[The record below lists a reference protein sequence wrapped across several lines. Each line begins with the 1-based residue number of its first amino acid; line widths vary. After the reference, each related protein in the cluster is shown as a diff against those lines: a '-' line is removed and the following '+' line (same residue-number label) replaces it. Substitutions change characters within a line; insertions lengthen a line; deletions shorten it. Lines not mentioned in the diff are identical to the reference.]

1 MGTMERGASP
11 GGEVVEE
18 DDGIL
23 SIPRGG
29 PIYAPNLVSPLS
41 SVPHFEA
48 SLLLQLQ
55 NLEAELGG
63 SDSSQPCDED
73 ISVDELK
80 ILSEEELVDMAMKV
94 AFQGEENHEN
104 SSQPSEEQSAAAG
117 KKDAHSRSRNKHAC
131 SESFSG
137 EEKLLSSFE
146 IQSDSPSLTGCIQ
159 NSHSRKRK
167 RSKVNNHAIED
178 SYTAKVEQLV
188 KIKQK
193 QDEDKAAARLHSF
206 NGGCKINES
215 AIILSERTERMK
227 SLRFTSYAMKVK
239 SPSIGEHSA
248 VPYPEV
254 VLCVEVYHSSR
265 KWVKTQEFL
274 VLGHQTLTEL
284 RDKIYCSTDQ
294 VMLKAG
300 QHDPS
305 GYFLVEDVFFNDLR
319 DPSAIDYSEPI
330 FDWLRNSKDEALK
343 KWESI
348 TTGELQQKQ
357 KAIVGDVTGLQ
368 LPQFK
373 AVDMHTTRF
382 CDIRFRLGAGYLYCH
397 QGDCKHSIVIRDM
410 RLIHPEDVHNRGG
423 YPIVLF
429 QIKSR
434 VQKCDVCKIY
444 RATKVTVDDKW
455 AQKNPCYF
463 CKDCYFLLHYGK
475 DESLLYNDF
484 SVYDY
489 QHD

>member
-94 AFQGEENHEN
+94 AFQQGEENHEN

-265 KWVKTQEFL
+265 KWVK
-274 VLGHQTLTEL
+274 
-284 RDKIYCSTDQ
+284 

>member
-1 MGTMERGASP
+1 MEMIRERGASP
-11 GGEVVEE
+11 GEEVVEE

-29 PIYAPNLVSPLS
+29 PIYTPNLVSPLS

-55 NLEAELGG
+55 NLEAELGC
-63 SDSSQPCDED
+63 SDSSQPSDEA

-94 AFQGEENHEN
+94 AFQQGDHEN
-104 SSQPSEEQSAAAG
+104 SSQPLEEQSAAAG
-117 KKDAHSRSRNKHAC
+117 KGDAHSRSRNKHAC

-137 EEKLLSSFE
+137 GEKLLSSSE
-146 IQSDSPSLTGCIQ
+146 IPNDSPSLTGSIQ

-167 RSKVNNHAIED
+167 RRKANNHAIED

-206 NGGCKINES
+206 NGGCEINES
-215 AIILSERTERMK
+215 AITLSEGTERMK

-239 SPSIGEHSA
+239 SPSIGEHIA

-265 KWVKTQEFL
+265 KWVK
-274 VLGHQTLTEL
+274 
-284 RDKIYCSTDQ
+284 

-305 GYFLVEDVFFNDLR
+305 GYFLIEDVFFNDLR

-373 AVDMHTTRF
+373 AVDMHMTRF
-382 CDIRFRLGAGYLYCH
+382 CDLRFRLGVGYLYCH
-397 QGDCKHSIVIRDM
+397 QGDCKHAIVIRDM
-410 RLIHPEDVHNRGG
+410 RLIHPEDVHNRAG

-429 QIKSR
+429 QLKSR

>member
-1 MGTMERGASP
+1 MEMIREQGASP

-23 SIPRGG
+23 SIPWGG

-41 SVPHFEA
+41 LVPHFEA

-55 NLEAELGG
+55 NLEAELGS

-73 ISVDELK
+73 ILVDELK
-80 ILSEEELVDMAMKV
+80 ILSEEELVNMAMKV
-94 AFQGEENHEN
+94 AFQGDHEN
-104 SSQPSEEQSAAAG
+104 SSQPLEEQSAAAG
-117 KKDAHSRSRNKHAC
+117 KGDAHSRSRNKNAC

-137 EEKLLSSFE
+137 GEKLLSSSE
-146 IQSDSPSLTGCIQ
+146 IPSDSPSLTDSIQ

-167 RSKVNNHAIED
+167 RIKANSHIIED
-178 SYTAKVEQLV
+178 GYTAKVEQLV

-206 NGGCKINES
+206 NGGCEINES
-215 AIILSERTERMK
+215 AITLSGGTERMK
-227 SLRFTSYAMKVK
+227 SLRFTSYAAKVK
-239 SPSIGEHSA
+239 SPSIGEHRA
-248 VPYPEV
+248 VLYPEV

-274 VLGHQTLTEL
+274 VLGHQTLIEL
-284 RDKIYCSTDQ
+284 RDKIHCSTDQ

-305 GYFLVEDVFFNDLR
+305 GYFLIEDVFFNDLR

-357 KAIVGDVTGLQ
+357 KAIVGAVTGLQ

-373 AVDMHTTRF
+373 AVDMHMTRF
-382 CDIRFRLGAGYLYCH
+382 CDLTFRLGAGYLYCH
-397 QGDCKHSIVIRDM
+397 QGDCKHAIVIRDM
-410 RLIHPEDVHNRGG
+410 RLIHSEDVHNRAG

-429 QIKSR
+429 QLKSR

>member
-1 MGTMERGASP
+1 MEMIREQGASP

-23 SIPRGG
+23 SIPWGG
-29 PIYAPNLVSPLS
+29 PIYAPNL
-41 SVPHFEA
+41 
-48 SLLLQLQ
+48 
-55 NLEAELGG
+55 NLEAELGS

-73 ISVDELK
+73 ILVDELK
-80 ILSEEELVDMAMKV
+80 ILSEEELVNMAMKV
-94 AFQGEENHEN
+94 AFQQGDHEN
-104 SSQPSEEQSAAAG
+104 SSQPLEEQSAAAG
-117 KKDAHSRSRNKHAC
+117 KGDAHSRSRNKNAC

-137 EEKLLSSFE
+137 GEKLLSSSE
-146 IQSDSPSLTGCIQ
+146 IPSDSPSLTDSIQ

-167 RSKVNNHAIED
+167 RIKANSHIIED
-178 SYTAKVEQLV
+178 GYTAKVEQLV

-206 NGGCKINES
+206 NGGCEINES
-215 AIILSERTERMK
+215 AITLSGGTERMK
-227 SLRFTSYAMKVK
+227 SLRFTSYAAKVK
-239 SPSIGEHSA
+239 SPSIGEHRA
-248 VPYPEV
+248 VLYPEV

-265 KWVKTQEFL
+265 KWVK
-274 VLGHQTLTEL
+274 
-284 RDKIYCSTDQ
+284 

-305 GYFLVEDVFFNDLR
+305 GYFLIEDVFFNDLR

-357 KAIVGDVTGLQ
+357 KAIVGAVTGLQ

-373 AVDMHTTRF
+373 AVDMHMTRF
-382 CDIRFRLGAGYLYCH
+382 CDLTFRLGAGYLYCH
-397 QGDCKHSIVIRDM
+397 QGDCKHAIVIRDM
-410 RLIHPEDVHNRGG
+410 RLIHSEDVHNRAG

-429 QIKSR
+429 QLKSR

>member
-1 MGTMERGASP
+1 METIREPGVSP

-55 NLEAELGG
+55 NLEAELGC

-80 ILSEEELVDMAMKV
+80 ILREEELVDMAMKV
-94 AFQGEENHEN
+94 AFQQGEENHEN

-117 KKDAHSRSRNKHAC
+117 EKDAHSRSRNKHAC

-137 EEKLLSSFE
+137 GEKLLSSFE
-146 IQSDSPSLTGCIQ
+146 IQSNSPSLTDCIQ
-159 NSHSRKRK
+159 TSHSRKRK
-167 RSKVNNHAIED
+167 RRKVNNHAIED

-206 NGGCKINES
+206 NGGCEINES
-215 AIILSERTERMK
+215 AITLSEGTERMK
-227 SLRFTSYAMKVK
+227 SLRFTSYATKVK
-239 SPSIGEHSA
+239 SPSIGEHRA

-265 KWVKTQEFL
+265 KWVK
-274 VLGHQTLTEL
+274 
-284 RDKIYCSTDQ
+284 

-368 LPQFK
+368 LPKFK
-373 AVDMHTTRF
+373 AVDMHMTRF
-382 CDIRFRLGAGYLYCH
+382 CDLRFRLGAGYLYCH
-397 QGDCKHSIVIRDM
+397 QGDCKHAMVIRDM
-410 RLIHPEDVHNRGG
+410 RLIHPEDVHNRAG

-429 QIKSR
+429 QLKSR

-444 RATKVTVDDKW
+444 RATKVTVEDRW